1 VMQPRVLLADEPT
14 GNLDSGN
21 GEQVL
26 QLLERMNADG
36 LTLVV
41 VTHDPNVGRRSDH
54 VLVLRDGDVVQRVP
68 GPELQPDVL
77 FQGTA

>member
-1 VMQPRVLLADEPT
+1 
-14 GNLDSGN
+14 
-21 GEQVL
+21 
-26 QLLERMNADG
+26 MNADG

-54 VLVLRDGDVVQRVP
+54 VLVLRDGNLVQRVP

-77 FQGTA
+77 FESTP